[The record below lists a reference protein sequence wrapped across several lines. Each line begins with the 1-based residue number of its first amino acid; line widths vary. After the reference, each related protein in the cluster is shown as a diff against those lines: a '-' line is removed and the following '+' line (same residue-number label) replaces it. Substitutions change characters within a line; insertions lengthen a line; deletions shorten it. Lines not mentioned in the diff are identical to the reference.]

1 MADLSDVEEAMVAT
15 IAGALGLGNSYLDGA
30 LSVYAHAGVKCRVFR
45 GWPESGALD
54 ADLAAGIAD
63 ISVFPVPR
71 GTRNMT
77 RHLFKWRPG
86 PPVTPTLTAVVS
98 GNTVTFDG
106 ICSVGQVTGVAF
118 GPSGGSSQAYSYR
131 LTTSDTPITVAS
143 ELASR
148 IPGASASWNVLTVPT
163 NYDLVARVG
172 ADQPMWLETRRQEQQ
187 IWVIGW
193 CPSPA
198 ARDAVMSAIDAGFA
212 NMQDQYGR
220 YSNQFAMP
228 DGSNAVFRYV
238 NTSTDDAPQQAS
250 LWRRDLRYR
259 IEYPTTVV
267 QMQPVA
273 LWIGGYITNGGPPTC
288 WGDVSTSEPQD
299 DQTLNAFATVAV
311 TAGLSVTQDS
321 NALSDIAALNVTQD
335 DQTLAVDFAI
345 GVGRIGNDFIG

>member
-1 MADLSDVEEAMVAT
+1 MADLSDVELAMVA
-15 IAGALGLGNSYLDGA
+15 IVAGSLGLGDSYLDGA
-30 LSVYAHAGVKCRVFR
+30 LGVCAAAGVKCRVFR

-54 ADLAAGIAD
+54 EDLADGIVD
-63 ISVFPVPR
+63 ISIFPVPR

-86 PPVTPTLTAVVS
+86 PAVTPTLTATVA

-106 ICSVGQVTGVAF
+106 LCGIGQVTGVAF
-118 GPSGGSSQAYSYR
+118 GPAGGSSQAYSYR
-131 LTTSDTPITVAS
+131 LAAGDTPITVAS
-143 ELASR
+143 ELAAR
-148 IPGASASWNVLTVPT
+148 IPGASAAWNVLTVPT
-163 NYDLVARVG
+163 NFDLVARVG

-187 IWVIGW
+187 ISVIGW

-198 ARDAVMSAIDAGFA
+198 ARDAIMAAIDAGFG

-220 YSNQFAMP
+220 YSNQFALP
-228 DGSNAVFRYV
+228 DGSNAVLRYV

-273 LWIGGYITNGGPPTC
+273 LWIGGYITNGGPPVC

-299 DQTLNAFATVAV
+299 DQTLNAVATVAV
-311 TAGLSVTQDS
+311 TGELAVTQDS
-321 NALSDIAALNVTQD
+321 NALSNIATLTVIQD
-335 DQTLAVDFAI
+335 DQTLAAEFAI
-345 GVGRIGNDFIG
+345 GTGRIGNDFIG